1 MRVAFIKIGYARQW
15 RIVFNTIQTDIRVSN
30 TCELPREWRLRHVL
44 LWTITKYIRLN
55 RATTRRCSGSVRLIH
70 NRGTGKEIT
79 PGRHRLFSAVCQVN
93 RAPETRVRFFSFI
106 HKEPG
111 PENLSN
117 SPTNW
122 RCPCQRLP
130 DNPMRKEWN
139 EIWSL
144 FDIQSK
150 RGSGC
155 QIKETHTVALC
166 QDD

>member
-1 MRVAFIKIGYARQW
+1 MQDNGVLYS
-15 RIVFNTIQTDIRVSN
+15 IQTDIRVSN

-55 RATTRRCSGSVRLIH
+55 RATTERCSGSVRLIH

-117 SPTNW
+117 SPT
-122 RCPCQRLP
+122 PCIDGAPAKDYLITLCVK
-130 DNPMRKEWN
+130 NGMKFGAYLTSKVKEKHIQW
-139 EIWSL
+139 L
-144 FDIQSK
+144 FA
-150 RGSGC
+150 RM
-155 QIKETHTVALC
+155 TN
-166 QDD
+166 